1 MMQPDATSE
10 PDAHL
15 ELTPSGFA
23 ALMGAAAD
31 AVVIIDS
38 RGSILNFNHA
48 AERLFGYRTQ
58 DVVGRNVSLL
68 MAEPDRHR
76 HDGYL
81 RQYLQT
87 GHANI
92 IGIGRRVTALRA
104 DGRPMPV
111 ELSVGEY
118 SDAGRLYFVGIL
130 RDLSERERYE
140 RALRESEECLR
151 EREEELQVTLGRAP
165 IGILSIDP
173 GDRILEAN
181 QAACELMGYEEPEL
195 LRIPYTALLHPDEV
209 EATRLHRM
217 RLLGGDRETF
227 VVNSRYLHR
236 DGSVIHAVLHC
247 AILYDADGEPERF
260 IAQLVD
266 RTDQVRAEQEA
277 SEARERL
284 AHVDRV
290 STMGEMASG
299 IAHEINQPLSAIS
312 SYVQACR
319 RRLDSDD
326 PDIARLRE
334 LLAKADEQS
343 LRAGKIVERIR
354 ALIRSQDRLRDRA
367 RLADIVSD
375 SLRLA
380 RVDANSRDLALRIS
394 RGDPGLEVIVDS
406 IQVQQVI
413 LNLIRNAIEVTETNP
428 GKGSTIEVGYA
439 AEPGRDAARI
449 WVRDFG
455 PGVPPEIGERLFDPF
470 VTTKTSGTGMGL
482 SISRSIVA
490 AHGGRLWYE
499 PTKPGTRF
507 LFTIPLAVPD
517 DGDD

>member
-1 MMQPDATSE
+1 MQSDAANET
-10 PDAHL
+10 DAHL
-15 ELTPSGFA
+15 ELVPSGFV

-31 AVVIIDS
+31 AVVIID
-38 RGSILNFNHA
+38 RHGSILNFNQA
-48 AERLFGYRTQ
+48 AERLFGYRTD

-68 MAEPDRHR
+68 MDDPDRGR
-76 HDGYL
+76 HDTYL
-81 RQYLQT
+81 RQYLKT
-87 GHANI
+87 GNARI
-92 IGIGRRVTALRA
+92 IGTGRRVTALRA
-104 DGRPMPV
+104 DGRHIPV

-140 RALRESEECLR
+140 RALKTSEERLR
-151 EREEELQVTLGRAP
+151 EREQELQVTLRRAP

-173 GDRILEAN
+173 EDRILDAN
-181 QAACELMGYEEPEL
+181 QAACDLMGYTVAEL
-195 LRIPYTALLHPDEV
+195 QEIPYTALLHPDEV
-209 EATRLHRM
+209 EATKLQHGLLH
-217 RLLGGDRETF
+217 GGERNTL

-236 DGSVIHAVLHC
+236 DGQVIHVVLHC
-247 AILYDADGEPERF
+247 VIIFRTDGEPERF
-260 IAQLVD
+260 VAQLVD

-277 SEARERL
+277 NEARERL
-284 AHVDRV
+284 AHVDRI

-326 PDIARLRE
+326 PDIPRLRE

-367 RLADIVSD
+367 RLDDIVTD
-375 SLRLA
+375 ALRLA
-380 RVDANSRDLALRIS
+380 RADANSRGLTLVVS

-413 LNLIRNAIEVTETNP
+413 LNLIRNAIEAAEANP
-428 GKGSTIEVGYA
+428 DHGSAIWVGYTVDPDREA
-439 AEPGRDAARI
+439 TRI
-449 WVRDFG
+449 WVRDQG
-455 PGVPPEIGERLFDPF
+455 SGVPSEIREKLFDPF
-470 VTTKTSGTGMGL
+470 VTTKSTGTGMGL
-482 SISRSIVA
+482 SISRSIVN
-490 AHGGRLWYE
+490 AHGGRLWFE
-499 PTKPGTRF
+499 PAEPGTRF
-507 LFTIPLAVPD
+507 LFTIPLAVPS
-517 DGDD
+517 DGND

>member
-1 MMQPDATSE
+1 MQPDATSE
-10 PDAHL
+10 SGAHL

-31 AVVIIDS
+31 AVVIID
-38 RGSILNFNHA
+38 RHGSILNFNHA

-68 MAEPDRHR
+68 MTEPDRNS

-81 RQYLQT
+81 RQYLKT
-87 GHANI
+87 GRANI
-92 IGIGRRVTALRA
+92 IGIGRRVTARHA
-104 DGRPMPV
+104 DGRCMPV

-140 RALRESEECLR
+140 RALKESEERLR
-151 EREEELQVTLGRAP
+151 AREEELQVTLGRAP

-173 GDRILEAN
+173 DDRILDAN
-181 QAACELMGYEEPEL
+181 QAACELVGYEEAEL

-209 EATRLHRM
+209 ENTKLHRI
-217 RLLGGDRETF
+217 RLLGGDRKTF

-236 DGSVIHAVLHC
+236 DGSVVHVVLHC
-247 AILYDADGEPERF
+247 AIIYGADGEPERF

-277 SEARERL
+277 NEARERL
-284 AHVDRV
+284 ARVDRV

-319 RRLDSDD
+319 RRLDSDH
-326 PDIARLRE
+326 PDIPRLRE

-367 RLADIVSD
+367 RLDEIVSD

-380 RVDANSRDLALRIS
+380 RTDANSRDLDLSIT

-413 LNLIRNAIEVTETNP
+413 LNLIRNAIEATEANP
-428 GKGSTIEVGYA
+428 GHGPTIGVGYA
-439 AEPGRDAARI
+439 AEPGRDAARV
-449 WVRDFG
+449 WVRDDG
-455 PGVPPEIGERLFDPF
+455 PGVPPDIRETLFDPF
-470 VTTKTSGTGMGL
+470 VTTKSAGTGMGL
-482 SISRSIVA
+482 SISRSIVI
-490 AHGGRLWYE
+490 AHGGKLWYE
-499 PTKPGTRF
+499 PAEPGTRF
-507 LFTIPLAVPD
+507 LFTIPLAVSSN
-517 DGDD
+517 GDD

>member
-1 MMQPDATSE
+1 MQPDATSE
-10 PDAHL
+10 SGAHL

-31 AVVIIDS
+31 AVVIID
-38 RGSILNFNHA
+38 RHGSILNFNHA

-68 MAEPDRHR
+68 MTEPDRNS

-81 RQYLQT
+81 RQYLKT
-87 GHANI
+87 GRAHI
-92 IGIGRRVTALRA
+92 IGIGRRVTALHA
-104 DGRPMPV
+104 DGRCMPV
-111 ELSVGEY
+111 EISVGEY

-140 RALRESEECLR
+140 RALKESEERLR
-151 EREEELQVTLGRAP
+151 AREEELQVTLGRAP

-173 GDRILEAN
+173 DDRILDAN
-181 QAACELMGYEEPEL
+181 QAACELVGYEEAEL

-209 EATRLHRM
+209 ENTKLHRI
-217 RLLGGDRETF
+217 RLLGGDRKTF

-236 DGSVIHAVLHC
+236 DGSVVHVVLHC
-247 AILYDADGEPERF
+247 AIIYGADGEPERF

-277 SEARERL
+277 NEARERL
-284 AHVDRV
+284 AQVDRV

-319 RRLDSDD
+319 RRLDSDH
-326 PDIARLRE
+326 PDIPRLRE

-367 RLADIVSD
+367 RLDDIVSD
-375 SLRLA
+375 SLRMA
-380 RVDANSRDLALRIS
+380 RTDANSRDL
-394 RGDPGLEVIVDS
+394 D
-406 IQVQQVI
+406 
-413 LNLIRNAIEVTETNP
+413 
-428 GKGSTIEVGYA
+428 
-439 AEPGRDAARI
+439 
-449 WVRDFG
+449 
-455 PGVPPEIGERLFDPF
+455 
-470 VTTKTSGTGMGL
+470 L
-482 SISRSIVA
+482 SISPRRSRPRGDRRQYPGA
-490 AHGGRLWYE
+490 AGDSQPDQECHRGHGSQSGPRTNDRGGIRRGTGQGCRPGLGSGRWSGCTSGYPGDTVRPLRDHEIRRDRHGAVHQQVNRHCPWRQALVRAG
-499 PTKPGTRF
+499 GTRHAF
-507 LFTIPLAVPD
+507 SFHHSP
-517 DGDD
+517 GRFQQRG